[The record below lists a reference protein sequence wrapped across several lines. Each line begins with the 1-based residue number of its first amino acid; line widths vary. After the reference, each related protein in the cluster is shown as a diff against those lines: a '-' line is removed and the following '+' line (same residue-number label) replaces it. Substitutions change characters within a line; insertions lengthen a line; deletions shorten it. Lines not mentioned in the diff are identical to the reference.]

1 MSLVT
6 EQDLIQSLLATLPP
20 EEAKAA
26 FDRAR
31 DAAGIAV
38 KEAYEPADV
47 IAISSAM
54 LTDLHDQANQLFLE
68 IEAGLSK

>member
-26 FDRAR
+26 FERAR
-31 DAAGIAV
+31 TAAGLPA
-38 KEAYEPADV
+38 KEGYDPADV

-54 LTDLHDQANQLFLE
+54 LSELHEQANQLFVE
-68 IEAGLSK
+68 IEAGLQS

>member
-26 FDRAR
+26 FTRAR
-31 DAAGIAV
+31 EAAGIPA
-38 KEAYEPADV
+38 KEGYEPADV
-47 IAISSAM
+47 ISISSAM
-54 LTDLHDQANQLFLE
+54 LSELHDEANRLFVE
-68 IEAGLSK
+68 IEAGLK